1 MPCEDRDF
9 RVLGGKAGSAENMRQ
24 CAFHFEEEGGQ
35 ETMPCGFWDFRVEG
49 LETWS
54 AEHMSVLSGVLRR
67 GGHDKHVF
75 IEQFFSSPREVQDTY
90 INCSLFL
97 VGGRVHNHR

>member
-1 MPCEDRDF
+1 
-9 RVLGGKAGSAENMRQ
+9 
-24 CAFHFEEEGGQ
+24 
-35 ETMPCGFWDFRVEG
+35 
-49 LETWS
+49 
-54 AEHMSVLSGVLRR
+54 MSVLSGVLSR

-75 IEQFFSSPREVQDTY
+75 IEQFFSSPREVQDTF